1 MSFSQM
7 ELKENKKRMESK
19 RKLNPTSEP
28 RKGSKLDPEKVQIVK
43 NFRSFLNFW
52 LGFLYNMDLFSLF
65 IVFEPW

>member
-1 MSFSQM
+1 M

-28 RKGSKLDPEKVQIVK
+28 RKGSKLDPEKVKLKSLEFSVIFK
-43 NFRSFLNFW
+43 FLVGLFI
-52 LGFLYNMDLFSLF
+52 NMDLF

>member
-1 MSFSQM
+1 M

-43 NFRSFLNFW
+43 IFGHL
-52 LGFLYNMDLFSLF
+52 
-65 IVFEPW
+65 